1 MSDAGRIAGHG
12 LRQVDETLCEIPA
25 QACVDMR
32 VPARVFADRE
42 LLEQIAGD
50 RSLEQLQN
58 VATLPGIVDAALAM
72 PDIRQGYGFPVG
84 GVAATDPPDGV
95 VSPGGVGYDINCGVR
110 LLALP
115 MSAPELGARR
125 EPLVHEIA
133 RRVPVGAGHGGALRL
148 SGAALDRVLVQGP
161 SILVAEHGFG
171 VPQDIERTESRA
183 AWREPT
189 PRRCPSER
197 GRAGPTSSARWGS
210 GTPLHRA
217 PVRSAGARSR
227 RGRRLRAALGPAHVL
242 IEVLGD
248 EIGRATQQVYD
259 VAHNVAKLEVH
270 GGR

>member
-12 LRQVDETLCEIPA
+12 LRQVDEALCEIPA

-171 VPQDIERTESRA
+171 VHR
-183 AWREPT
+183 
-189 PRRCPSER
+189 
-197 GRAGPTSSARWGS
+197 TSSAPSRGPPGGS
-210 GTPLHRA
+210 RPRGGVRA
-217 PVRSAGARSR
+217 SVGARGQPAR
-227 RGRRLRAALGPAHVL
+227 HARVPGRHFIELQCVARVLDPVAADAFGLRLDQL
-242 IEVLGD
+242 
-248 EIGRATQQVYD
+248 TC
-259 VAHNVAKLEVH
+259 
-270 GGR
+270 